1 MEPVDI
7 YDCNRKK
14 KGYIKVRGRDRL
26 EPGEFIIGV
35 GALLINSDQ
44 KILISKRTMNKDR
57 YPGYWELNG
66 GGVAQGEESAD
77 AVVREIKEEL
87 GINLNKEEGLL
98 LKTFKNDYKF
108 FDLWAFKVD
117 VELQD
122 LVLAEWEVEK
132 AEWVDFGK
140 IEELKKQN
148 IFVDSSRITVQDFET
163 AKKLLLEQ

>member
-7 YDCNRKK
+7 YDCNRNKT
-14 KGYIKVRGRDRL
+14 GYIKVRGRDRL
-26 EPGEFIIGV
+26 EPGEYIIGV
-35 GALLINSDQ
+35 GALIINSDQ

-66 GGVAQGEESAD
+66 GGVAQGEESDD

-87 GINLNKEEGLL
+87 GIKLNKEDGIL

-117 VELQD
+117 IELNE
-122 LVLAEWEVEK
+122 LVLEEREVEK
-132 AEWVDFGK
+132 AEWVCFDK
-140 IEELKKQN
+140 IEKLKQQN
-148 IFVDSSRITVQDFET
+148 LFVDSSQITIQDFEK
-163 AKKLLLEQ
+163 AKKILLD

>member
-14 KGYIKVRGRDRL
+14 KGYVKVRGRDRL

-87 GINLNKEEGLL
+87 GINLNKEKGFL

-122 LVLAEWEVEK
+122 LVLAEKEVEEV
-132 AEWVDFGK
+132 EWVDFDK

-148 IFVDSSRITVQDFET
+148 IFADSSRITAQDFEI